1 MIERSRVYDCFCFF
15 NELDLLKLRIET
27 LRSIVDVFVVVEGT
41 KTFTGRDKPLHFR
54 HEDFGDCA
62 EKIRHVVVDSYPFD
76 FSDPWRV
83 ERYQRNSIARG
94 LTDAKVEDL
103 ILVGDVDEIPN
114 PQSILAYR
122 PHRYK
127 RGDFEQRNF
136 AYYIN
141 NCHVND
147 SGIPV
152 PWYGTKITTFQYFNS
167 FFRFA
172 EQVRRFKGRGMAR
185 VLQRAWFHRFQAQ
198 KIAEGGWHFSWLNGA
213 AGILQK
219 LDSFSHQEFN
229 TALIRDPAHMA
240 LAMKSGKDVLNL
252 GASFAALPI
261 DITFPE
267 PLVRAPSKY
276 ARWMHP
282 ETDSTVGAISS

>member
-1 MIERSRVYDCFCFF
+1 MIQRPRVFDCFCFF

-54 HEDFGDCA
+54 PEHFEDCA
-62 EKIRHVVVDSYPFD
+62 GKIRHIVVDSYPFD

-94 LTDAKVEDL
+94 LTDAEAEDL

-141 NCHVND
+141 NCHVD
-147 SGIPV
+147 ECGSPV
-152 PWYGTKITTFQYFNS
+152 PWYGTKITTFQYFNR
-167 FFRFA
+167 FFRCA
-172 EQVRRFKGRGMAR
+172 EQVRRFKGAGIYR
-185 VLQRAWFHRFQAQ
+185 VLQRAWFYRYHAQ
-198 KIAEGGWHFSWLNGA
+198 CISDGGWHFSWLNGA
-213 AGILQK
+213 DRILTK
-219 LDSFSHQEFN
+219 LESFSHQEFN
-229 TALIRDPAHMA
+229 TPAIRDPINIST
-240 LAMKSGKDVLNL
+240 AMQTGKDILNRNL
-252 GASFAALPI
+252 SFVALPF
-261 DITFPE
+261 DRNFPE
-267 PLVRAPSKY
+267 PCLREPEKY
-276 ARWMHP
+276 MHLLHP
-282 ETDSTVGAISS
+282 RTKL

>member
-1 MIERSRVYDCFCFF
+1 MIQRSRVFDCFCFF

-41 KTFTGRDKPLHFR
+41 KTFTGRDKPLHFC

-94 LTDAKVEDL
+94 LTDAEAEDL

-141 NCHVND
+141 NCHVDECGN
-147 SGIPV
+147 PV
-152 PWYGTKITTFQYFNS
+152 PWYGTKITTFQYFNRV
-167 FFRFA
+167 FRFA
-172 EQVRRFKGRGMAR
+172 EQVRRFKGSGIFR
-185 VLQRAWFHRFQAQ
+185 VLQRTWFYRYEVQ
-198 KIAEGGWHFSWLNGA
+198 KIPDGGWHFSWLNGA
-213 AGILQK
+213 DGILTK
-219 LDSFSHQEFN
+219 LESFSHQEFN
-229 TALIRDPAHMA
+229 TPESRNPQRIASAVSD
-240 LAMKSGKDVLNL
+240 GKDILKL
-252 GASFAALPI
+252 GASFVPLPI
-261 DITFPE
+261 DKSFPG
-267 PLVRAPSKY
+267 PLIQTPEKY
-276 ARWMHP
+276 ARLFYP
-282 ETDSTVGAISS
+282 AREPSPGSSSV